1 MLIID
6 AAEFDEMELQ
16 EMISE
21 RCSELGAVMD
31 IEIRKINDPY
41 RYDLAIVEMS
51 TDEEASEVVR
61 ELGGKE
67 YGSSVVMRILH
78 KGKLLRGPETLH

>member
-16 EMISE
+16 GFISE
-21 RCSELGAVMD
+21 QCSELGSVMD
-31 IEIRKINDPY
+31 VKIWRINDPY

-51 TDEEASEVVR
+51 TDEEASEVVK
-61 ELGGKE
+61 ELGGKG
-67 YGSSVVMRILH
+67 YGSSVVMEILH
-78 KGKLLRGPETLH
+78 QGKLLRGPQTLH

>member
-6 AAEFDEMELQ
+6 AAEFDEIELRGY
-16 EMISE
+16 ISE
-21 RCSELGAVMD
+21 QCSELGSVMD
-31 IEIRKINDPY
+31 VKIWRNSDPL
-41 RYDLAIVEMS
+41 RYDVAIVEMS
-51 TDEEASEVVR
+51 TAEEAGEVVK

-67 YGSSVVMRILH
+67 YGSAVVMPILH